1 MPLNIRQSAFIFIVL
16 VNMAAISCQVNEM
29 AFLIAKIGS
38 LQKCDIQVEFSII
51 MLIMSESNFLVF
63 KMAHCPRDQHLQT
76 LLNGVLEVLADLGKS
91 VAVVDMEG
99 KNDTLKLYETSPRC
113 IMIAL

>member
-1 MPLNIRQSAFIFIVL
+1 
-16 VNMAAISCQVNEM
+16 
-29 AFLIAKIGS
+29 
-38 LQKCDIQVEFSII
+38 
-51 MLIMSESNFLVF
+51 
-63 KMAHCPRDQHLQT
+63 MAHCPRDQHLQT

>member
-38 LQKCDIQVEFSII
+38 LQKCDIQVEFSTIV
-51 MLIMSESNFLVF
+51 LIMSKSNFLVF

-99 KNDTLKLYETSPRC
+99 ENDHLKLYETSPRC